1 MTNISGG
8 YIPILPI
15 NPFHY
20 LITLEMCVIYMTELS
35 WACQGKTNVLAFSFF
50 SLFEVYWNY
59 LQKINNLTLFK
70 NTLFCGAFSFY
81 LSDFHFGRIGHS
93 NFIWDRFLSL
103 IMTLQV
109 LYSDLIIVLC
119 QLSHRS

>member
-1 MTNISGG
+1 MTNIPGG

-35 WACQGKTNVLAFSFF
+35 WACQVKTNVLAFSFF

-59 LQKINNLTLFK
+59 LQKLIILHNLKILYFVVPLF
-70 NTLFCGAFSFY
+70 FFFFHV
-81 LSDFHFGRIGHS
+81 SDFHFGRIGHS
-93 NFIWDRFLSL
+93 NFNWDKFLSL
-103 IMTLQV
+103 IMILQV
-109 LYSDLIIVLC
+109 LYSN
-119 QLSHRS
+119 